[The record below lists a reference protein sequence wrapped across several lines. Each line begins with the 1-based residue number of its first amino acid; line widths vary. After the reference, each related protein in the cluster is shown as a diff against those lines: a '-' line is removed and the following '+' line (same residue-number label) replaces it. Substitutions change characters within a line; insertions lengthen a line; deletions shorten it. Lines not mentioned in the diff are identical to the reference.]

1 MVTHGSEC
9 VFEPF
14 VVFWLAFFLLHGVGL
29 GEDSSL
35 FWGFWVLELLGWVLV
50 LVFDLDVRG
59 QFFAFLVLLVAPF
72 VPIVTLISLLI
83 WLFLSFVASIRPV
96 LVTLSTTL
104 VDVLVVG
111 TIWVLGFLCV
121 LFRIVFLRPLLVL
134 LLFLGF
140 VRLAFS
146 SGLTTFFLIVLLAS
160 SVVAILLLTVPM
172 ISLPL
177 VLIVSLLGLVGTMFL
192 SVLIPSSP
200 AFLALVPL
208 FLIDIISQL
217 FVGIVVH
224 FDLALSVDPLRLLLL
239 VVTEVKAHASTLHL
253 VLTVVILIMRLPLF
267 VFLILKLARVQL
279 LLFRPHSLGHLFRF
293 QINLRLNIS
302 ILDKNIFIL
311 LEINHNLLLDF
322 EVICIFE
329 LNVLSR

>member
-9 VFEPF
+9 VFEPL

-35 FWGFWVLELLGWVLV
+35 LWGFWVLELLGWVLV

-59 QFFAFLVLLVAPF
+59 QFFAFLVLLAF
-72 VPIVTLISLLI
+72 VPIVALVSLLI
-83 WLFLSFVASIRPV
+83 RLFLSFVASIRPV

-146 SGLTTFFLIVLLAS
+146 SGLTTFFLIMLLAS
-160 SVVAILLLTVPM
+160 SVIAILLVTVPM

-177 VLIVSLLGLVGTMFL
+177 VLIVSLLGLLGTMFL
-192 SVLIPSSP
+192 SVLVTSSP

-217 FVGIVVH
+217 FAGIVVH

-239 VVTEVKAHASTLHL
+239 VVTEVEAHASTLHL

-279 LLFRPHSLGHLFRF
+279 LLFRPHSLRHLLRF
-293 QINLRLNIS
+293 QINLRLNIA